1 MLARKNVPPLED
13 SLSFSSSAA
22 WVAVDNTSPLSV
34 VSSVFRGLGEGFGL
48 GLGEGLGDGLGG
60 GSGLGMGVGEGEGDG
75 DGLAP
80 IESGLGDGLG
90 LGEGE
95 GDGEAV
101 AVTAIWT
108 ELDDSSERFPLSV

>member
-1 MLARKNVPPLED
+1 MDCGDE
-13 SLSFSSSAA
+13 S
-22 WVAVDNTSPLSV
+22 
-34 VSSVFRGLGEGFGL
+34 GERV
-48 GLGEGLGDGLGG
+48 E
-60 GSGLGMGVGEGEGDG
+60 MGVGVLRGGEVGRELVSEVGRELVSGVEGREAGEGDG